1 MVHAHLS
8 RRRLFAGGAGA
19 AVLAASPAGV
29 SGSPVPLTPA
39 PRRIAFGSCAH
50 QDKDQPVWD
59 AIVAAQPDLFIFLGD
74 NIYADT
80 RDPDVLRAKYTK
92 LAAKPGFKKLRDNVP
107 ILAIWDDHDFGE
119 NDSGCDYPLKDISKT
134 AFLDFWGEAA
144 SSPRRTREG
153 IYDSRIYGVSG
164 QRLQIVMPDL
174 RSNRTQLRTLDLGEQ
189 GYGAWAKSKQA
200 AGLPVPGPCER
211 NPDPAATMLGEA
223 QWQWL
228 ENELAQPADVRIFA
242 SSLQVL
248 ADFPG
253 WEAWINYARDHQ
265 RLLDTIRRTQASGLV
280 CISGDTHYGEISKLD
295 LNTPFPV
302 WDVTSSGLTEVWPV
316 LPPNTNRV
324 GAAVREVNFG
334 MIDIDWKGRATTLR
348 LQVCDVKGAPRLSQT
363 VRLADLQIEPPS
375 VLSANNARYSSP
387 RLT

>member
-29 SGSPVPLTPA
+29 SGTPAPLTPA

-59 AIVAAQPDLFIFLGD
+59 AIVAAKPDLFIFLGD

-80 RDPDVLRAKYTK
+80 RDPNVLRAKYAK

-153 IYDSRIYGVSG
+153 IYDSRMFGIAG

-174 RSNRTQLRTLDLGEQ
+174 RSNRTDLRTRDLGGQ
-189 GYGAWAKSKQA
+189 DYSAWAKASR
-200 AGLPVPGPCER
+200 PRVSPCRGP
-211 NPDPAATMLGEA
+211 ASATPIPR
-223 QWQWL
+223 
-228 ENELAQPADVRIFA
+228 QPCSARRSGDGWKMNSRSPPTYA
-242 SSLQVL
+242 SSPQ
-248 ADFPG
+248 AFKCSPTFP
-253 WEAWINYARDHQ
+253 A
-265 RLLDTIRRTQASGLV
+265 
-280 CISGDTHYGEISKLD
+280 
-295 LNTPFPV
+295 
-302 WDVTSSGLTEVWPV
+302 
-316 LPPNTNRV
+316 
-324 GAAVREVNFG
+324 
-334 MIDIDWKGRATTLR
+334 GRP
-348 LQVCDVKGAPRLSQT
+348 G
-363 VRLADLQIEPPS
+363 
-375 VLSANNARYSSP
+375 
-387 RLT
+387 